1 MLFWWRMIVRNS
13 QVDQSKATDTLM
25 VPLGTSQGELVRP
38 EGVEPPS
45 PGSEVQPKTVCQR
58 VTEDASRLRNNS
70 IIASYGRVFSN
81 RPFRVRIASR
91 MRKKPVQQGRS
102 EGRGEA
108 YASVRWASERCENAT
123 GGLFPNPARG
133 VMGTLADVLLPDGSD
148 VNLTLVKEGWCRRHQ
163 KYAEDTVLEGG

>member
-108 YASVRWASERCENAT
+108 YASVR
-123 GGLFPNPARG
+123 
-133 VMGTLADVLLPDGSD
+133 
-148 VNLTLVKEGWCRRHQ
+148 
-163 KYAEDTVLEGG
+163 